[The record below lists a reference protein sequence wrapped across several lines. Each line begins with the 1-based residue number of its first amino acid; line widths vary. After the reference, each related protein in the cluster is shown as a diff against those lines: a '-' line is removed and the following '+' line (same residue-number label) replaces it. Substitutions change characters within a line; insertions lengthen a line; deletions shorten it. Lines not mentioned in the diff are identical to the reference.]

1 MAWATPSVAVASVG
15 PGMPRTDRTQSTI
28 HGTGHYRRTYGTH
41 KQTVLYFLIQDRVR
55 GMPMVHILD
64 GYQIT
69 GALQLAGMPRQIVVI
84 TLKEEDQN
92 AI

>member
-1 MAWATPSVAVASVG
+1 MAWGIPSVAVASVWL
-15 PGMPRTDRTQSTI
+15 GMPRTNRTLPFIS
-28 HGTGHYRRTYGTH
+28 GVGHYRRTYGTH
-41 KQTVLYFLIQDRVR
+41 KQAVLCFLIQDRVR
-55 GMPMVHILD
+55 EMPMVHILD

-84 TLKEEDQN
+84 TLKEEDHN

>member
-1 MAWATPSVAVASVG
+1 
-15 PGMPRTDRTQSTI
+15 
-28 HGTGHYRRTYGTH
+28 
-41 KQTVLYFLIQDRVR
+41 
-55 GMPMVHILD
+55 MVHILD

-69 GALQLAGMPRQIVVI
+69 GALQLVGMPRHIVVI